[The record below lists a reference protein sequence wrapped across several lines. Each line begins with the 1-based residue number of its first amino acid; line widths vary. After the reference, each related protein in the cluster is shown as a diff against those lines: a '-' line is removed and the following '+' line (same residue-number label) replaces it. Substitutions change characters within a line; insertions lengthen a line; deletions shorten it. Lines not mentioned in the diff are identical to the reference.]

1 MKAAK
6 NTVVS
11 FHYTVTES
19 GVTET
24 GVSITGA
31 VPGKPIDSSRE
42 RGQPLVALLGYR
54 QLVAGVE
61 RALEGREAGERFEV
75 DIAPQDAYGEHRPGM
90 IQRVPKKY
98 FQHADKLKPGM
109 TTVLQARAGEPRMV
123 TVHKVG
129 MSAIDVDHN
138 HPLAGKT
145 LHFDIEITDVR
156 AATPE
161 ELEHGHAHPGDGH
174 AN

>member
-11 FHYTVTES
+11 FHYVVSES
-19 GVTET
+19 GA
-24 GVSITGA
+24 GA
-31 VPGKPIDSSRE
+31 GQPLDNSRE
-42 RGQPLVALLGYR
+42 RGQPMSALLGYH
-54 QLVAGVE
+54 QLVPGIE
-61 RALEGREAGERFEV
+61 RALEGHEAGERFEV
-75 DIAPQDAYGEHRPGM
+75 DVAPADAYGEHREGM

-109 TTVLQARAGEPRMV
+109 QTVLQTREGEQRVV
-123 TVHKVG
+123 TVHKIG
-129 MSAIDVDHN
+129 MSAIDVNHN

-145 LHFDIEITDVR
+145 LHFELEITGVR

-161 ELEHGHAHPGDGH
+161 ELEHGHAHPGEG
-174 AN
+174 

>member
-11 FHYTVTES
+11 FHYS
-19 GVTET
+19 
-24 GVSITGA
+24 VSERGA
-31 VPGKPIDSSRE
+31 AEPLDSSRE
-42 RGQPLVALLGYR
+42 RGTPMFALLGHQ
-54 QLVAGVE
+54 QLVPGVE
-61 RALEGREAGERFEV
+61 RALQGREAGEHFEIDV
-75 DIAPQDAYGEHRPGM
+75 APEDGYGERREGM

-98 FQHADKLKPGM
+98 FQHADRLKPGM
-109 TTVLQARAGEPRMV
+109 QTVLQTRDGGQRLV
-123 TVHKVG
+123 TVHKIG

-161 ELEHGHAHPGDGH
+161 ELAHGHAHAGDGH
-174 AN
+174 QH

>member
-11 FHYTVTES
+11 FHYVLTE
-19 GVTET
+19 G
-24 GVSITGA
+24 GA
-31 VPGKPIDSSRE
+31 SSADNAAQPLDSSHE
-42 RGQPLVALLGYR
+42 RGAPIFALLGHQ
-54 QLVAGVE
+54 QLVPGVE
-61 RALEGREAGERFEV
+61 RALEGREAGDRFEV
-75 DIAPQDAYGEHRPGM
+75 EVAPEDGYGERREGM

-98 FQHADKLKPGM
+98 FHQADRLKPGM
-109 TTVLQARAGEPRMV
+109 QTVLQTREGGQRRV
-123 TVHKVG
+123 TVHKIG

-145 LHFDIEITDVR
+145 LHFDIEVTDVR

-161 ELEHGHAHPGDGH
+161 ELAHGHAHAGDGH
-174 AN
+174 NH

>member
-11 FHYTVTES
+11 FHYVVS
-19 GVTET
+19 ET
-24 GVSITGA
+24 GDA
-31 VPGKPIDSSRE
+31 QPLDSSRE
-42 RGQPLVALLGYR
+42 RGEPLTTLLGYH
-54 QLVAGVE
+54 QLVPGIE
-61 RALEGREAGERFEV
+61 HALEGHEAGERFEV
-75 DIAPQDAYGEHRPGM
+75 DIPPADGYGERREGM
-90 IQRVPKKY
+90 VQRVPKKY

-109 TTVLQARAGEPRMV
+109 QTVLQTREGGQRLV

-145 LHFDIEITDVR
+145 LHFDIEITGVR
-156 AATPE
+156 APTPE
-161 ELEHGHAHPGDGH
+161 ELEHGHAHPEGAH
-174 AN
+174 HH

>member
-19 GVTET
+19 GVAE
-24 GVSITGA
+24 SGA
-31 VPGKPIDSSRE
+31 GGAAGKQVDSSRE
-42 RGQPLVALLGYR
+42 RGQPLVALLGFN
-54 QLVAGVE
+54 QLVPGVE
-61 RALEGREAGERFEV
+61 RALEGHETGERFEV
-75 DIAPQDAYGEHRPGM
+75 EIAPEDAYGELRPGM

-109 TTVLQARAGEPRMV
+109 QTVLQTREGGQRMV
-123 TVHKVG
+123 TVHKIG

-145 LHFDIEITDVR
+145 LHFDIEIVGVR
-156 AATPE
+156 APTPE
-161 ELEHGHAHPGDGH
+161 ELEHGHVHG
-174 AN
+174 

>member
-11 FHYTVTES
+11 FHYRVSES
-19 GVTET
+19 G
-24 GVSITGA
+24 GDGA
-31 VPGKPIDSSRE
+31 PLDSSRE
-42 RGQPLVALLGYR
+42 RGAPMSALLGHQ
-54 QLVAGVE
+54 QLVPGVE
-61 RALEGREAGERFEV
+61 RALEGREAGERFEIDV
-75 DIAPQDAYGEHRPGM
+75 APEDGYGERREGM

-98 FQHADKLKPGM
+98 FRDAGRLKPGM
-109 TTVLQARAGEPRMV
+109 QTVLRTRDGSQRLV
-123 TVHKVG
+123 TVQKIG

-145 LHFDIEITDVR
+145 LHFDIEVTQVR

-161 ELEHGHAHPGDGH
+161 ELAHGHAHAQGAHEP
-174 AN
+174 